1 MSYLAN
7 LSISFYLY
15 NKNNRVKY
23 SRSNLKEAYK
33 INMSKIKLAIN
44 GFGRIGRLAFRR
56 AEETGDFEVVAIND
70 LVDAKTLAYLL
81 KYDTAH
87 KTWGADDISVDVEK
101 NAIVYKGRI
110 IPVLG
115 KPNPQDL
122 KWGDYGAD
130 IVLEC
135 TGRFKGKA
143 DAQVHIDNGAKG
155 VIISAPSDAETPTF
169 VYGVNS
175 DELTKDMTVVSGA
188 SCTTNCLAPVCK
200 VLCKEFGIQGGFMTT
215 VHAYT
220 NDQTT
225 LDLAKGKNLRR
236 GRAAA
241 ANIVPTTTGAAKAIN
256 LVIPELK
263 GCMKGGAIRV
273 PVIDGSL
280 VDLSLILKKKT
291 TVEEINTAMKKA
303 SETYLKDVLAYTED
317 EIVSSD
323 ILGATAGSIF
333 DATQT
338 LVFDD
343 PDGTQHVK
351 VVSWYDNEY
360 SYTCQFVRLAK
371 EMAKVLG
378 IVK

>member
-1 MSYLAN
+1 
-7 LSISFYLY
+7 
-15 NKNNRVKY
+15 
-23 SRSNLKEAYK
+23 
-33 INMSKIKLAIN
+33 MSKIKLAIN

-56 AEETGDFEVVAIND
+56 AEETGEFEVVAIND

-87 KTWGADDISVDVEK
+87 KGWHKDEISY
-101 NAIVYKGRI
+101 NAETNSIIYAGRE

-115 KPNPQDL
+115 QRDPHDL
-122 KWGDYGAD
+122 HWKDYGVD

-143 DAQVHIDNGAKG
+143 DASVHLENGAKG
-155 VIISAPSDAETPTF
+155 VIISAPSDKETPTF
-169 VYGVNS
+169 VYGVNT
-175 DELTKDMTVVSGA
+175 DKLTKDMTVVSGA
-188 SCTTNCLAPVCK
+188 SCTTNCLAPVMR
-200 VLCKEFGIQGGFMTT
+200 VLVDKFGVRGGYMTT

-225 LDLAKGKNLRR
+225 LDLAKGNARR

-256 LVIPELK
+256 LVIPELEGK
-263 GCMKGGAIRV
+263 MRGGAVRV
-273 PVIDGSL
+273 PVVDGSL
-280 VDLSLILKKKT
+280 VDLSLLLDKDV
-291 TVEEINTAMKKA
+291 TVEEINAAMKEA
-303 SETYLKDVLAYTED
+303 ANTTLKGVLDYNED

-323 ILGATAGSIF
+323 IIGATAGSIF

-338 LVFDD
+338 TVFAL
-343 PDGTQHVK
+343 PDGQQMVK

-360 SYTCQFVRLAK
+360 SYTCQFVRLAG

-378 IVK
+378 IK